1 MKDSIRRGKG
11 WLKRKSDKKMCD
23 ATGLAARRIAIPS
36 VNVLCIQFHEDF
48 DDAFYRERAKEY
60 DDCTLE
66 ERVYRAMVEPELAP
80 YLKKGE

>member
-1 MKDSIRRGKG
+1 MKDSKM
-11 WLKRKSDKKMCD
+11 KSDKKD
-23 ATGLAARRIAIPS
+23 VRIATGFGLAKNKTENA
-36 VNVLCIQFHEDF
+36 LIQFYDDF
-48 DDAFYRERAKEY
+48 DDAFYRERAKKY